1 MISTDGLQI
10 LEEVDCFRFL
20 VDEDDLNAAIEKGTA
35 LKVDQLLPPTSPSTS
50 SLSYPPASF
59 ILDSSIVQALS
70 LDMPQHLHQQQQRHQ
85 EQEEEQEEEEQEQQ
99 EEEEGQEQQV
109 KTIFMDMDAF
119 RDGVTPIIIVA
130 PEPEEDEK
138 ASEEDLGKLLEEY
151 SEHFHSKSLLGR
163 LGLQSRLADI
173 ESTRK
178 R

>member
-1 MISTDGLQI
+1 
-10 LEEVDCFRFL
+10 
-20 VDEDDLNAAIEKGTA
+20 
-35 LKVDQLLPPTSPSTS
+35 
-50 SLSYPPASF
+50 
-59 ILDSSIVQALS
+59 
-70 LDMPQHLHQQQQRHQ
+70 MPQHLHEQQRHQ
-85 EQEEEQEEEEQEQQ
+85 EQEQEQEQKEEEEEQ
-99 EEEEGQEQQV
+99 QQV

-151 SEHFHSKSLLGR
+151 SEHFRSKSLLGR
-163 LGLQSRLADI
+163 LGLQSRLADN

>member
-1 MISTDGLQI
+1 MILISTDGLQI

-35 LKVDQLLPPTSPSTS
+35 LKVEQLLPPTSPSTS

-70 LDMPQHLHQQQQRHQ
+70 LDMPQHLHEQQRHQ
-85 EQEEEQEEEEQEQQ
+85 EEEEEEE

-130 PEPEEDEK
+130 PEPEKDEK

-151 SEHFHSKSLLGR
+151 SEHFRSKSLLGR
-163 LGLQSRLADI
+163 LGLQSRLADN